1 LANIE
6 SLHNHTTA
14 SDGPVDQLELLRL
27 GEQFGYSVMALT
39 DHDVVPSA
47 ADLEKLRSYTG
58 RVKWLSGIEISSGL
72 PTELGGGVVSMF
84 HIIGLFVDPTNQAL
98 VDHCRQAQEARL
110 ERTQRIVANLRS
122 IGFQISVEDV
132 LADAGGEAVGRRNI
146 ARALARTERY
156 ALVMERLKHQM
167 ADEAK
172 EDPEVAMQYM
182 RMLEHPEN
190 DHPFWL
196 FLSEDSYL
204 DDIYVDYLYSVD
216 MDTSVKLIRD
226 AGGVAMLAHWPT
238 VERQISLELLEDLL
252 KTKRL
257 DGIELRSAFEDDEQ
271 DMIEAK
277 LREMAERT
285 GAAMTYGTDAHTER
299 DIENFA
305 RRPVGQ
311 RTIGQTQTLLDRYKP
326 SLEFTNFS

>member
-1 LANIE
+1 LADIE

-47 ADLEKLRSYTG
+47 EDLAKLRGYTG
-58 RVKWLSGIEISSGL
+58 QVKWLSGIEISSGL
-72 PTELGGGVVSMF
+72 PKELGGGVVSMF
-84 HIIGLFVDPTNQAL
+84 HIIGLFVDPTNVAL
-98 VDHCRQAQEARL
+98 VKHCQQAQAARL
-110 ERTQRIVANLRS
+110 ERTERIVANLRS
-122 IGFQISVEDV
+122 IGFQITVQDV

-156 ALVMERLKHQM
+156 ALVMERLKRQM
-167 ADEAK
+167 AEEAR

-182 RMLEHPEN
+182 RMMEHPEN

-226 AGGVAMLAHWPT
+226 AGGIAVLAHWPT
-238 VERQISLELLEDLL
+238 VEKQISLAKLEEMLAAG
-252 KTKRL
+252 RL

-271 DMIEAK
+271 DAIEAK
-277 LREMAERT
+277 LREITERT
-285 GAAMTYGTDAHTER
+285 GTVATYGTDAHTER

-305 RRPVGQ
+305 RRPVGS
-311 RTIGQTQTLLDRYKP
+311 RTPGMTQALIDRFQP
-326 SLEFTNFS
+326 SLEFSNLG